1 MRVHY
6 LRLALLVALYTTHS
20 AAVSLGQDEPTE
32 HRLLRVEAPGAAD
45 ADNNGNQEGI
55 EGDTSEER
63 GGGPFEGFSMSA
75 IFRKILNRFKSIKQ
89 SMLEKAAAKQER
101 LQREKVMEGVSHF
114 RNRIETFLVS
124 FTKHEDVLS
133 IVMAWEK
140 TASLEILSNERMYRK
155 EVVEIAK
162 RLKAAAAVRAAKY
175 AAAAR
180 AATEAAA
187 RVATEAAARAATE
200 AAVRAATE
208 AAARAA
214 TEAAARAATE
224 AAARVAT
231 EAAVAWGRMNPLN
244 IAFYVWKHLV
254 LPTRTTTE
262 IKRG

>member
-6 LRLALLVALYTTHS
+6 LCLALLVALYTTHS

-114 RNRIETFLVS
+114 RNRIETAGVIHRARRCCQNCDGLGGNGFARNS
-124 FTKHEDVLS
+124 F
-133 IVMAWEK
+133 
-140 TASLEILSNERMYRK
+140 
-155 EVVEIAK
+155 
-162 RLKAAAAVRAAKY
+162 
-175 AAAAR
+175 
-180 AATEAAA
+180 
-187 RVATEAAARAATE
+187 
-200 AAVRAATE
+200 
-208 AAARAA
+208 
-214 TEAAARAATE
+214 
-224 AAARVAT
+224 
-231 EAAVAWGRMNPLN
+231 
-244 IAFYVWKHLV
+244 
-254 LPTRTTTE
+254 
-262 IKRG
+262 